1 MAVSRQSQGVPT
13 TAAIHRLCFEGTK
26 SKHFGRDS
34 ACVATVS
41 WVHSIHISHV
51 AGFVHRNHRGVSCS
65 APSCHL
71 ATCASP
77 AARVASCAQPLVAA
91 ACVCER
97 HPSTQEDL
105 WMVGAGG
112 GRIHALQRSQSP
124 SPSRLDRRKG
134 ALRPGRTRA
143 RARAGIAFLWLR
155 LGARFSRPGS
165 PTRVL
170 SSRALVCVQ
179 VASYYPKP
187 EPIMKHPL
195 VRQHLHEEWFEEK
208 EARRKLGKGPPKK
221 GQGKRASRKK

>member
-1 MAVSRQSQGVPT
+1 M
-13 TAAIHRLCFEGTK
+13 LGT
-26 SKHFGRDS
+26 
-34 ACVATVS
+34 
-41 WVHSIHISHV
+41 
-51 AGFVHRNHRGVSCS
+51 
-65 APSCHL
+65 L
-71 ATCASP
+71 
-77 AARVASCAQPLVAA
+77 VASLRRAPPLLHAWPRALSLLSQQRAYVSVTQARMKIFGWWEPEGAA
-91 ACVCER
+91 
-97 HPSTQEDL
+97 STPFNGLNRLRRRGWIGEKVRFDL
-105 WMVGAGG
+105 DA
-112 GRIHALQRSQSP
+112 
-124 SPSRLDRRKG
+124 
-134 ALRPGRTRA
+134 RA
-143 RARAGIAFLWLR
+143 RARARMTFLWLR